1 MTIENY
7 NQTDSIKPSIEDFVA
22 EKWGDK
28 AHQYLN
34 KISTGGISNQKGAD
48 YEHQFIIFKTFE
60 IGANNKGN
68 LEKHFILS
76 QSKGFVDDVVHV
88 DGRNNIRTN
97 YQAKNA
103 SGGVANWSDE
113 ISKRMRMQYVID
125 KDYHE
130 ADESYQC
137 LLVSCESTAQR
148 NQSKIPSDIKRYANC
163 EFFPYVREGGFISL
177 VEHGQMREHVTSLLI
192 NNSDDSDIYYALK
205 LISGSITELA
215 NKKVSV
221 REIFENAKSSSN
233 PSIFCLHEQMV
244 AMEHIPK
251 WLIEASSRFNVQLEI
266 LSPDYLSFT
275 TNGLII
281 RVPLIG
287 LQEAPK
293 EPIQTVRDFVQLL
306 MQKMAEELQEV

>member
-1 MTIENY
+1 M
-7 NQTDSIKPSIEDFVA
+7 
-22 EKWGDK
+22 
-28 AHQYLN
+28 
-34 KISTGGISNQKGAD
+34 
-48 YEHQFIIFKTFE
+48 
-60 IGANNKGN
+60 
-68 LEKHFILS
+68 
-76 QSKGFVDDVVHV
+76 
-88 DGRNNIRTN
+88 
-97 YQAKNA
+97 
-103 SGGVANWSDE
+103 
-113 ISKRMRMQYVID
+113 
-125 KDYHE
+125 
-130 ADESYQC
+130 
-137 LLVSCESTAQR
+137 
-148 NQSKIPSDIKRYANC
+148 
-163 EFFPYVREGGFISL
+163 